1 MGPLVIA
8 AKACPKN
15 AEGTVF
21 AMLMSVIN
29 FGKQSGNIIG
39 GWIYEP
45 FGFTWLVVFSTVCV
59 SATWLLLPLVSFDDN
74 RREGA

>member
-21 AMLMSVIN
+21 ALLMSVIN

-45 FGFTWLVVFSTVCV
+45 FGFTWLVVFSTFCV
-59 SATWLLLPLVSFDDN
+59 AATWFLLPLVIVDD
-74 RREGA
+74 